1 MKLTDE
7 QLVLAY
13 KQGQKDAFDEI
24 YLRYKNAVLCYAH
37 SVYCIGADIEDV
49 VQEGTLGLVKAVEYY
64 NGKSSFKNFAF
75 TCIKTNIIKAVK
87 KMLSIKNLPLNNSLD
102 INECEKELK
111 KVGDNLEDKIIF
123 KEKFDAL
130 LEKAKEDLPFYGD
143 RAREIEENASSAS
156 DFWILYDRPKFKENE
171 IFEKL
176 SKDLSEIKELK

>member
-130 LEKAKEDLPFYGD
+130 LEKAKEDLSPFELKVLNLFTEGYSYV
-143 RAREIEENASSAS
+143 EIAQKLGRNPKTCDNALQR
-156 DFWILYDRPKFKENE
+156 IKR
-171 IFEKL
+171 KL
-176 SKDLSEIKELK
+176 SGDNN